1 MITADYQL
9 LEPGN
14 EIRLFEVDCTAFGGE
29 VARFHGHN
37 IAHTP
42 AELDTTGPSLR
53 LDFAARQ
60 YAADNGAPPG
70 AAKSIWWQGQEYSAW
85 PVAVEGLE
93 VNGEGTA
100 PSPTLSVGNLDGSIT
115 ALCLLFE
122 DLAQA
127 KVTIRHTFAHYLDA
141 ANFEAGNPTAD
152 PTQQRVETW
161 YIDQK
166 TTEDGQ
172 AVQFSLSSPADVEG
186 QQIPARQIHAL
197 CQWAMCNDYRGADC
211 GYSGPPVAELDG
223 TPTDDPAKDRCGGL
237 LSDCKARFGANNPL
251 PHGGFPGAALL
262 RR

>member
-1 MITADYQL
+1 MGINADVQL
-9 LEPGN
+9 LEPGS
-14 EIRLFEVDCTAFGGE
+14 EVQLFEVDCSVFGGD
-29 VARFHGHN
+29 VLWFHGHN
-37 IAHTP
+37 VAHTP
-42 AELDTTGPSLR
+42 AEVE
-53 LDFAARQ
+53 AAL
-60 YAADNGAPPG
+60 AASAELE
-70 AAKSIWWQGQEYSAW
+70 AKPIWWQGVKYSAW

-93 VNGEGTA
+93 VSGDGTA

-141 ANFEAGNPTAD
+141 VNFAAGNPNAD

-161 YIDQK
+161 FIDQK
-166 TTEDGQ
+166 TAEDGQ

-186 QQIPARQIHAL
+186 QQLPARQIHAL
-197 CQWAMCNDYRGADC
+197 CQWAMCNEYRGADC
-211 GYSGPPVAELDG
+211 GYSGGPVADLDG
-223 TPTDDPAKDRCGGL
+223 TPTDDPALDRCGGL